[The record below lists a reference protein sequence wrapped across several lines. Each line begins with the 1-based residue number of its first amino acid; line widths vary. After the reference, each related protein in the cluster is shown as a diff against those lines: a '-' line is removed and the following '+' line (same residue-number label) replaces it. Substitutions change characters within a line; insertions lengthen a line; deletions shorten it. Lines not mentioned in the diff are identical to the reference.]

1 MNQINHRMIQG
12 IAWMIAA
19 RLADRAIGMLSTLLL
34 ARLLAP
40 EDFGLIAMATA
51 IGGLLDVLSAFS
63 FDLAL
68 IQKKDTSRAH
78 YDTVFTL
85 NVLFGLGCCALM
97 VALAWPAAHFYQE
110 PRLVTVMLVLSL
122 MYGVSA
128 FSNVGVISFRKELDF
143 RQEFIFI
150 FARRAVTF
158 IVTIGMAL
166 WLHSYWALLLGMCI
180 GRAVTVWMSYRM
192 SDFRPRLSL
201 AAASELFHFS
211 RWMLLNNCLGFLRHD
226 GCTFVIGRYFGAAG
240 LGIYTVAY
248 EISNLPSTELVAPI
262 NRVTFPGFSKMGEQA
277 LISAAYFRLLG
288 MITLLIL
295 PVGIGIACVAEPLVQ
310 ALLGE
315 RWLQA
320 IPLIAILAISGAIGA
335 TQTNNASVW
344 LALGRPHEVAI
355 VQSCY
360 LLVLFPTLY
369 LCLRRYGVEGA
380 GYAYLAAQLVDVVME
395 MRTTRRLLG
404 FGWEQ
409 VGKTVW
415 RPLVAV
421 GVMYVAVRQLD
432 QALAPTTAWLR
443 LGIDALAGATIYTAT
458 VTLLWH
464 LSARPDSAERFCLQR
479 MKAWTT

>member
-19 RLADRAIGMLSTLLL
+19 RLADRSIGMVSTLLL
-34 ARLLAP
+34 ARLLLP
-40 EDFGLIAMATA
+40 DDFGLVAMATA

-68 IQKKDTSRAH
+68 IQKKQASRVH

-85 NVLFGLGCCALM
+85 NVLFGLCCCALM
-97 VALAWPAAHFYQE
+97 VALAWPAAHFYDE

-128 FSNVGVISFRKELDF
+128 FSNVGVINFRKELNF

-158 IVTIGMAL
+158 TVTIGMAL

-180 GRAVTVWMSYRM
+180 GRIVTVWMSYHM

-201 AAASELFHFS
+201 AAAPELFHFS

-226 GCTFVIGRYFGAAG
+226 GCTFIIGRYFGAAG
-240 LGIYTVAY
+240 LGVYTVAY

-262 NRVTFPGFSKMGEQA
+262 NRVTFPGFSKMGERA

-295 PVGIGIACVAEPLVQ
+295 PVGIGIACVAEPLVH

-315 RWLQA
+315 RWQQA
-320 IPLIAILAISGAIGA
+320 IPLIAILAVSGALGA

-360 LLVLFPTLY
+360 LLVLFPALY
-369 LCLRRYGVEGA
+369 IFLRRYGVVGA
-380 GYAYLAAQLVDVVME
+380 GYAYLAAQLVDVVLE
-395 MRTTRRLLG
+395 MRVTRRVLG
-404 FGWEQ
+404 FGWDR
-409 VGKTVW
+409 VLRTVW
-415 RPLVAV
+415 RPVIAVSLMYLVV
-421 GVMYVAVRQLD
+421 TQLD
-432 QALAPTTAWLR
+432 QAIALYMAWLR
-443 LGIDALAGATIYTAT
+443 LALDALAGAVVYAVT

-464 LSARPDSAERFCLQR
+464 VSARPDSAERFCLNR
-479 MKAWTT
+479 IKGWAA